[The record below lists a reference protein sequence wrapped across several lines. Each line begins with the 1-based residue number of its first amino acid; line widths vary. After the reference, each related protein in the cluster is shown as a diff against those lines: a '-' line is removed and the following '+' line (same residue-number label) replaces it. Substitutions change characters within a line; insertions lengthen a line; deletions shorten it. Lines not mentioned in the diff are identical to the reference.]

1 MNETFD
7 KYSKSILRK
16 LNRDNLS
23 KIINFLKR
31 EKCDYI
37 EDLIEDYLDIFTI
50 EYDLFVNKYQKL
62 NRKYNGKFLDLASN
76 DMNYLEE
83 LYNN

>member
-1 MNETFD
+1 MNEIFD
-7 KYSKSILRK
+7 KYSKSVLRK

-23 KIINFLKR
+23 KIINFLKK

-50 EYDLFVNKYQKL
+50 
-62 NRKYNGKFLDLASN
+62 
-76 DMNYLEE
+76 
-83 LYNN
+83 